1 MMLGM
6 LLAVPAIA
14 FAQDVTGST
23 PPVLPT
29 IQSDKADYAPGEL
42 VTLTGSGWVPGES
55 VNIVVNDDVGQS
67 WNRNVNVTADASG
80 NITDLFNLPNSFVAQ
95 YSVTATG
102 AQSGTA
108 TTSFT
113 DGNLGV
119 RARIGSS
126 SGTNLAVEFAAQK
139 AKVFNSTNCT
149 GTALASNANAFT
161 TATNGQ
167 GYVPSTLSP
176 TNANSAS
183 IEAPASVTSGSTTY
197 TFSSWVADG
206 PQGLGVTT
214 TGTTGCFLRT
224 TTQSNDPAWNVTA
237 VYNVVTDTT
246 APTVSSITRAGSNPT
261 NTTGNLS
268 WTVTFSENVSGV
280 DTGDFAPANSG
291 LGGSPAIQSVTQGA
305 NASVYTVTASSG
317 TGSGSLGLNLNDN
330 DTIVDGAN
338 NKLGGTGTGTAGSG
352 GTGNGSFTGEV
363 YTIDRTAANVT
374 LTDVNG
380 AARSFPYS
388 TNGDVTSVGGSC
400 EPSGSPVHVTLG
412 GNPTS
417 PPLAPCSPSGSWT
430 LNLITP
436 LSSEATYLFAASQ
449 VDAVGNPGSS
459 GNKSVTIDKT
469 APTVTLDKVNGTT
482 RTFPY
487 STNGDVTSVGGS
499 CTTSDG
505 DVSVTLD
512 GNATNPATASCSS
525 GNWTLT
531 LNSALSDEGEYTF
544 SASQTDAAGNPGSS
558 GNKSVTIDSTAPTV
572 TATAVKGDSPGFTGA
587 TNYLANTWTNKDVRV
602 TFTCADNTGGSGL
615 TVGSAGQ
622 VKTFTTDTSGTTA
635 SFDGTCA
642 DKAGNTAADSDFG
655 PIKIDKTAPTVTAD
669 ADRDADHNGWYNA
682 PFTVSFTGTDT
693 GGSGIA
699 NCDADVNYNGPDT
712 DGDSV
717 SGSCTDE
724 AGNSASDTYNFK
736 YDNTDP
742 SVTGTL
748 ARAADHNDWYNA
760 SVDYSFNGTDDTS
773 GIDSASCTSGTYNG
787 PDSATASVS
796 GSCEDNAGN
805 SASGT
810 TGAFKFDDTDPT
822 NVATTLNR
830 AADHNGWYN
839 ASVNWTTDGDDATS
853 GIDSCDSGTYD
864 GPDGTGLTVS
874 GECTDNAGN
883 ASGAA
888 ESATFK
894 YDNTDPNANA
904 TASRPADHNSWYN
917 APFTVSFSGTDAT
930 SGPVSCDADV
940 TYGDDNS
947 ETDGTGKSVSG
958 SCTDEAGNG
967 ANATYNFKY
976 DNTDP
981 TISGTKSPG
990 PNTFGW
996 NNGSVTV
1003 SYSCN
1008 DPTSGVTS
1016 CGPNATLSS
1025 EGANQSS
1032 TGNATD
1038 EAGNTASTTV
1048 SGINIDKTAPT
1059 AIAFQGGS
1067 LNDGGSYDFNSVPSG
1082 PTGCS
1087 ADGAISGLDGSCT
1100 VGGYGTGVGPHT
1112 VTATAKDKAGN
1123 TSTKTLSYTV
1133 KAANAYGF
1141 YQPVDMGGTLNT
1153 VKSGST
1159 VPVKFELIGGSSNIE
1174 QKSTNA
1180 VGSISASKVNCAA
1193 FNGDPVDAIEY
1204 LAPTSENTGL
1214 RFDTTGDQFIYNWK
1228 TPAKAAN
1235 TCYNLTMT
1243 AADNT
1248 TKLVA
1253 YFKLT

>member
-1 MMLGM
+1 VCAALI
-6 LLAVPAIA
+6 AVPGAA
-14 FAQDVTGST
+14 ALAQDTGT
-23 PPVLPT
+23 PAAPT

-42 VTLTGSGWVPGES
+42 VTLTGSGWQPGES

-80 NITDLFNLPNSFVAQ
+80 NITDSFNLPNSFVAQ

-102 AQSGTA
+102 TQSGTA

-126 SGTNLAVEFAAQK
+126 SGTNLAVEFAAQS
-139 AKVFNSTNCT
+139 AKVFNSTDCT
-149 GTALASNANAFT
+149 GTASASNANPFT
-161 TATNGQ
+161 TLSNGQ

-183 IEAPASVTSGSTTY
+183 IQAPASVTVSGTMY

-206 PQGLGVTT
+206 PNGLGVTT

-224 TTQSNDPAWNVTA
+224 TTQTNDPAWNVTA
-237 VYNVVTDTT
+237 VYNVVTGTT
-246 APTVSSITRAGSNPT
+246 PPQVSSIARAGSNPT

-280 DTGDFAPANSG
+280 DTGDFALANSG

-330 DTIVDGAN
+330 DTIADGAN
-338 NKLGGTGTGTAGSG
+338 NKLGGAGTGTAGG
-352 GTGNGSFTGEV
+352 GGPGNGSFTGEV

-380 AARSFPYS
+380 AARTFPYS
-388 TNGDVTSVGGSC
+388 TNANVASVGGSC
-400 EPSGSPVHVTLG
+400 EPGGSPVHVTLV
-412 GNPTS
+412 GNPTN

-430 LNLITP
+430 LNLMTP
-436 LSSEATYLFAASQ
+436 VSSEGTYTFAASQ
-449 VDAVGNPGSS
+449 VDAVGNSGSS

-487 STNGDVTSVGGS
+487 STNANVTSVGGS
-499 CTTSDG
+499 CTTGDG

-512 GNATNPATASCSS
+512 ENAANPATANCSS

-531 LNSALSDEGEYTF
+531 LTNALSNEGTYAF
-544 SASQTDAAGNPGSS
+544 AASQTDAAGNTGNS
-558 GNKSVTIDSTAPTV
+558 GNKSVTIDKTAPTV
-572 TATAVKGDSPGFTGA
+572 TATAVKGPDFTDTYTA
-587 TNYLANTWTNKDVRV
+587 DTWTNKDVRV

-615 TVGSAGQ
+615 TAGSADQ
-622 VKTFTTDTSGTTA
+622 VKNFTTETSSTTA

-642 DKAGNTAADSDFG
+642 DNAGNTAAASDFG

-669 ADRDADHNGWYNA
+669 ADRDPDHNGWYNHVL
-682 PFTVSFTGTDT
+682 TVSFSGTDET
-693 GGSGIA
+693 SGIA
-699 NCDADVNYNGPDT
+699 NCDADVNYSGPDNA
-712 DGDSV
+712 DKNL
-717 SGSCTDE
+717 SGSCTDD
-724 AGNSASDTYNFK
+724 AGNSASDTFNFK
-736 YDNTDP
+736 YD
-742 SVTGTL
+742 
-748 ARAADHNDWYNA
+748 
-760 SVDYSFNGTDDTS
+760 
-773 GIDSASCTSGTYNG
+773 
-787 PDSATASVS
+787 AT
-796 GSCEDNAGN
+796 
-805 SASGT
+805 
-810 TGAFKFDDTDPT
+810 K
-822 NVATTLNR
+822 
-830 AADHNGWYN
+830 
-839 ASVNWTTDGDDATS
+839 
-853 GIDSCDSGTYD
+853 
-864 GPDGTGLTVS
+864 
-874 GECTDNAGN
+874 
-883 ASGAA
+883 
-888 ESATFK
+888 
-894 YDNTDPNANA
+894 
-904 TASRPADHNSWYN
+904 
-917 APFTVSFSGTDAT
+917 
-930 SGPVSCDADV
+930 
-940 TYGDDNS
+940 
-947 ETDGTGKSVSG
+947 
-958 SCTDEAGNG
+958 
-967 ANATYNFKY
+967 
-976 DNTDP
+976 P

-990 PNTFGW
+990 PNSFGW

-1008 DPTSGVTS
+1008 DATSGVPATS
-1016 CGPNATLSS
+1016 CGPNETLSS
-1025 EGANQSS
+1025 DGANQSS

-1038 EAGNTASTTV
+1038 NAGNTASTTV
-1048 SGINIDKTAPT
+1048 SGINIDKSAPT
-1059 AIAFQGGS
+1059 GIAFVGGS
-1067 LNDGGSYDFNSVPSG
+1067 LTDGQSYDFNSVPAG
-1082 PTGCS
+1082 PTGCT
-1087 ADGAISGLDGSCT
+1087 ADGAISGLQPDPDGCKVT
-1100 VGGYGTGVGPHT
+1100 GYSTGVGPHT
-1112 VTATAKDKAGN
+1112 VTATAKDRAGN

-1133 KAANAYGF
+1133 NAATAYGF
-1141 YQPVDMGGTLNT
+1141 YQPVDMGDTLNT

-1159 VPVKFELIGGSSNIE
+1159 VPVKFELIGGASNIE
-1174 QKSTNA
+1174 QKSLSA
-1180 VGSISASKVNCAA
+1180 VGSMSASKVNCAA